1 MHKKIFFGIIFSFLL
16 LNSSLSKANV
26 NIVVKIDDKIIT
38 NYDIQNEANYLK
50 LLNPNLKE
58 LDNENILKL
67 SKESL
72 IREIIKKNEIK
83 KIFNLSLE
91 NPLAN
96 EYLKDLYTRLDFNDE
111 KEFNEYILSSSNYSL
126 DDIKQKIKI
135 EIAWNELIYF
145 KYKNQLNIDKEK
157 LKFKI
162 EQLDNEVIREYKLS
176 EIVFNKKK
184 DETLQNQIDLIKSN
198 ISEIGFNNAANIFS
212 ISDSAKFGGNIGWV
226 DEKNLSEKLLENLRK
241 IDIGQ
246 HTDIIQIGNNFIIIK
261 IDEIKESNA
270 PINKEKELAKMIK
283 FETNKQLN
291 QFSRIFFDKSKINY
305 KIDEK

>member
-96 EYLKDLYTRLDFNDE
+96 EYLKDLYTKLDFNDE

>member
-16 LNSSLSKANV
+16 LNSSLSKATV

-96 EYLKDLYTRLDFNDE
+96 EYLKDLYTKLDFNDE

-184 DETLQNQIDLIKSN
+184 DETLQNQIDLIKKN

>member
-96 EYLKDLYTRLDFNDE
+96 EYLKDLYTKLDFNDE

-126 DDIKQKIKI
+126 DDIRQKIKI

-226 DEKNLSEKLLENLRK
+226 DEKNLSEKLLENLKK

>member
-1 MHKKIFFGIIFSFLL
+1 MHKKIFFGIIFIFLL

-96 EYLKDLYTRLDFNDE
+96 EYLKDLYTKLDFNDE

-226 DEKNLSEKLLENLRK
+226 DEKNLSEKLLENLKK

>member
-1 MHKKIFFGIIFSFLL
+1 MHKKILFGIIFSFLL
-16 LNSSLSKANV
+16 LNSSFSKANV

-96 EYLKDLYTRLDFNDE
+96 EYLKDLYTKLDFNDE

-226 DEKNLSEKLLENLRK
+226 DEKNLSEKLLENLKK

>member
-96 EYLKDLYTRLDFNDE
+96 EYLKDLYTKLNFNDE

-176 EIVFNKKK
+176 EIVFKKKK

-270 PINKEKELAKMIK
+270 PNNKEKELAKMIK

>member
-96 EYLKDLYTRLDFNDE
+96 EYLKDLYTKLDFNDE

-126 DDIKQKIKI
+126 DDIRQKIKI

>member
-1 MHKKIFFGIIFSFLL
+1 MYKKFFLVLIFSFLL

-26 NIVVKIDDKIIT
+26 NIVVKIDEAIIT

-50 LLNPNLKE
+50 ILNPNLKE
-58 LDNENILKL
+58 LDSENILKL

-83 KIFNLSLE
+83 KIFDLSLE
-91 NPLAN
+91 NPLVN
-96 EYLKDLYTRLDFNDE
+96 EYLKNLYSKLDFDNE
-111 KEFNEYILSSSNYSL
+111 KQFNEYILSSSNYSL
-126 DDIKQKIKI
+126 DDVREKIKI

-157 LKFKI
+157 FKFKI
-162 EQLDNEVIREYKLS
+162 NQLDNEVIREYKLS
-176 EIVFNKKK
+176 EIVFSKKK
-184 DETLQNQIDLIKSN
+184 GETLQNQIDLIKSN
-198 ISEIGFNNAANIFS
+198 ISEIGFNNTANIFS
-212 ISDSAKFGGNIGWV
+212 LSDSAKFGGDIGWI
-226 DEKNLSEKLLENLRK
+226 DERNLSEKLLENLKK

-246 HTDIIQIGNNFIIIK
+246 YTDVIQLGNNFIIIK
-261 IDEIKESNA
+261 IDEIKESKA
-270 PINKEKELAKMIK
+270 PINKEKELEKMIK

>member
-1 MHKKIFFGIIFSFLL
+1 MHKKILFGIIFSFLL

-96 EYLKDLYTRLDFNDE
+96 EYLKDLYTKLDFNDE

-226 DEKNLSEKLLENLRK
+226 DEKNLSEKLLENLKK

>member
-1 MHKKIFFGIIFSFLL
+1 MYKKFFLVLIFSFLL

-26 NIVVKIDDKIIT
+26 NIVVKIDEAIIT

-50 LLNPNLKE
+50 ILNPNLKE
-58 LDNENILKL
+58 LDSENILKL

-83 KIFNLSLE
+83 KIFDLSLE
-91 NPLAN
+91 NPLVN
-96 EYLKDLYTRLDFNDE
+96 EYLKNLYSKLDFDNE
-111 KEFNEYILSSSNYSL
+111 KQFNEYILSSSNYSL
-126 DDIKQKIKI
+126 DDVREKIKI

-145 KYKNQLNIDKEK
+145 KYKNQLNIDTEK

-162 EQLDNEVIREYKLS
+162 NQLDNEVIREYKLS
-176 EIVFNKKK
+176 EIVFSKKK
-184 DETLQNQIDLIKSN
+184 GETLQNQIDLIKSN
-198 ISEIGFNNAANIFS
+198 ISEIGFNNTANIFS
-212 ISDSAKFGGNIGWV
+212 LSDSAKFGGDIGWI
-226 DEKNLSEKLLENLRK
+226 DERNLSEKLLENLKK

-246 HTDIIQIGNNFIIIK
+246 YTDVIQLGNNFIIIK
-261 IDEIKESNA
+261 IDEIKESKA
-270 PINKEKELAKMIK
+270 PINKEKELEKMIK

>member
-1 MHKKIFFGIIFSFLL
+1 MHKKFFGIIFSFLL

-96 EYLKDLYTRLDFNDE
+96 EYLKDLYTKLDFNDE

-212 ISDSAKFGGNIGWV
+212 ISDSAKFGGNIGGLMKKFIRKTFGKFK
-226 DEKNLSEKLLENLRK
+226 KNRYWSTHRYYPNRK
-241 IDIGQ
+241 
-246 HTDIIQIGNNFIIIK
+246 
-261 IDEIKESNA
+261 
-270 PINKEKELAKMIK
+270 
-283 FETNKQLN
+283 
-291 QFSRIFFDKSKINY
+291 
-305 KIDEK
+305 

>member
-1 MHKKIFFGIIFSFLL
+1 MYKKFFLVLIFSFLL

-26 NIVVKIDDKIIT
+26 NIVVKIDEAIIT

-50 LLNPNLKE
+50 ILNPNLKE
-58 LDNENILKL
+58 LDSENILKL

-83 KIFNLSLE
+83 KIFDLSLE
-91 NPLAN
+91 NPLVN
-96 EYLKDLYTRLDFNDE
+96 EYLKNLYSKLDFDNE
-111 KEFNEYILSSSNYSL
+111 KQFNEYILSSSNYSL
-126 DDIKQKIKI
+126 DDVREKIKI

-145 KYKNQLNIDKEK
+145 KYKNQLNIDTEK
-157 LKFKI
+157 FKFKI
-162 EQLDNEVIREYKLS
+162 NQLDNEVIREYKLS
-176 EIVFNKKK
+176 EIVFSKKK
-184 DETLQNQIDLIKSN
+184 GETLQNQIDLIKSN
-198 ISEIGFNNAANIFS
+198 ISEIGFNNTANIFS
-212 ISDSAKFGGNIGWV
+212 LSDSAKFGGDIGWI
-226 DEKNLSEKLLENLRK
+226 DERNLSEKLLENLKK

-246 HTDIIQIGNNFIIIK
+246 YTDVIQLGNNFIIIK

-270 PINKEKELAKMIK
+270 PINKEKELEKMIK

>member
-1 MHKKIFFGIIFSFLL
+1 MYKKFFLVLIFSFLL

-26 NIVVKIDDKIIT
+26 NIVVKIDEAIIT

-50 LLNPNLKE
+50 ILNPNLKE
-58 LDNENILKL
+58 LDSENILKL

-83 KIFNLSLE
+83 KIFDLSLE
-91 NPLAN
+91 NPLVN
-96 EYLKDLYTRLDFNDE
+96 EYLKNLYSKLDFDNE
-111 KEFNEYILSSSNYSL
+111 KQFNEYILSSSNYSL
-126 DDIKQKIKI
+126 DDVREKIKI

-145 KYKNQLNIDKEK
+145 KYKNQLNIDTEK

-162 EQLDNEVIREYKLS
+162 NQLDNEVIREYKLS
-176 EIVFNKKK
+176 EIVFSKKK
-184 DETLQNQIDLIKSN
+184 GETLQNQIDLIKSN
-198 ISEIGFNNAANIFS
+198 ISEIGFNNTANIFS
-212 ISDSAKFGGNIGWV
+212 LSDSAKFGGDIGWI
-226 DEKNLSEKLLENLRK
+226 DERNLSEKLLENLKK

-246 HTDIIQIGNNFIIIK
+246 YTDVIQLGNNFIIIK

-270 PINKEKELAKMIK
+270 PINKEKELEKMIK

-305 KIDEK
+305 KINEK